1 MKRVANVAYVAYVT
15 CMALLLAGRVAQAGT
30 VDAAQYDTFWLWAGV
45 KPQAVV
51 RGARAVYVLQGQIE
65 ASPRDE
71 SQVRVI
77 AQGVALPPAPHA
89 RVWLVYRAHTL
100 RWTPRVTQI
109 MLAQLER
116 WRASGRTITG
126 IQIDFDARTRHLQDY
141 LEFLRTLR
149 ETLPAD
155 CRLSITGLLD
165 WSSRIDTDQVNQL
178 RGIVDEVSCRPTRAA
193 ARSPTMRTTCR
204 ASRGCNCR
212 FASASSRAA
221 NGMRRPTSRQ
231 TRGSAVMSCS
241 CATGSG
247 KHATTSIVPVPRIHS
262 RRGEP
267 ASTYTHA
274 LTPDSSTTRS
284 RRYASTS

>member
-1 MKRVANVAYVAYVT
+1 MKRVANVAYVT
-15 CMALLLAGRVAQAGT
+15 CMALLLAGRVALAGT

-178 RGIVDEVSCRPTRAA
+178 RGIVDEVVVQTYQGRRTIPDYADYLPRV
-193 ARSPTMRTTCR
+193 ARLQLPFRIGIIQGGEWD
-204 ASRGCNCR
+204 APPYL
-212 FASASSRAA
+212 AA
-221 NGMRRPTSRQ
+221 NPWF
-231 TRGSAVMSCS
+231 RGYVVFLRN
-241 CATGSG
+241 G
-247 KHATTSIVPVPRIHS
+247 
-262 RRGEP
+262 
-267 ASTYTHA
+267 
-274 LTPDSSTTRS
+274 
-284 RRYASTS
+284 